1 MTTQTSTPQMTRF
14 RIPAFADSRN
24 LRLFLGTVLY
34 LAQGFPQGVFFVAIP
49 TWLAANGQSTEVI
62 ASAAAAAALPWSFK
76 FLAGLILDRYT
87 WRPMGRRRPW
97 LIGSQAGIAA
107 CLLIAAFIS
116 PAPEDTTVVLAIILI
131 LSTLTAI
138 QDVALDALVIDL
150 TPDGEKGRMN
160 GFMFGGKV
168 IGIAG
173 GIAIT
178 SYLLEHY
185 GFSIAMLGIVL
196 CFFIPAFAAV
206 SIREREGEKLL
217 PWSSGSA
224 SKDGDASVGDDW
236 GLILRAVFRNLIQR
250 RTVMMVLV
258 LMTFGIHQSLNDTTN
273 SLFAIRQLGWTQ
285 SEYGSMAAAY
295 NIVIGIF
302 CITIGGWMVDR
313 FGPGR
318 IAVWSGLAALPLMLG
333 YLSDVSLWQ
342 DSRLYIAWYGAKSVP
357 LFLFYLANLVMAM
370 RVTAAEVAA
379 TSFSALMAMPT
390 VGFLI
395 ASAILPSLEALGG
408 FQAMFGASA
417 VLVCFAGLLTLL
429 LHKDVRQAV
438 AEDQA

>member
-1 MTTQTSTPQMTRF
+1 M
-14 RIPAFADSRN
+14 
-24 LRLFLGTVLY
+24 
-34 LAQGFPQGVFFVAIP
+34 
-49 TWLAANGQSTEVI
+49 
-62 ASAAAAAALPWSFK
+62 
-76 FLAGLILDRYT
+76 
-87 WRPMGRRRPW
+87 
-97 LIGSQAGIAA
+97 
-107 CLLIAAFIS
+107 
-116 PAPEDTTVVLAIILI
+116 
-131 LSTLTAI
+131 
-138 QDVALDALVIDL
+138 
-150 TPDGEKGRMN
+150 
-160 GFMFGGKV
+160 
-168 IGIAG
+168 
-173 GIAIT
+173 
-178 SYLLEHY
+178 
-185 GFSIAMLGIVL
+185 
-196 CFFIPAFAAV
+196 
-206 SIREREGEKLL
+206 
-217 PWSSGSA
+217 
-224 SKDGDASVGDDW
+224 
-236 GLILRAVFRNLIQR
+236 
-250 RTVMMVLV
+250 
-258 LMTFGIHQSLNDTTN
+258 
-273 SLFAIRQLGWTQ
+273 
-285 SEYGSMAAAY
+285 
-295 NIVIGIF
+295 IGIF